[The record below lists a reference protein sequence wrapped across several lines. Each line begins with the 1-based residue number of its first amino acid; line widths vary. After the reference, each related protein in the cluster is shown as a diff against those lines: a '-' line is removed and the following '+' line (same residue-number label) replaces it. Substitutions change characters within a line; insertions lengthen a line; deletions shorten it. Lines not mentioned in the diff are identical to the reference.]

1 MRNYKKE
8 NERSKELYERIE
20 AKIDKKVGKE
30 LKRLVKQDGI
40 SLATWITE
48 SALVYIRVKN
58 KKFIESSK

>member
-20 AKIDKKVGKE
+20 AKIDKNIGKE
-30 LKRLVKQDGI
+30 LKRLVKKDGI

-48 SALVYIRVKN
+48 SALVYINVK
-58 KKFIESSK
+58 KK

>member
-30 LKRLVKQDGI
+30 LKRLVKKNGI

-48 SALVYIRVKN
+48 SAIVYIKL
-58 KKFIESSK
+58 KDS